1 MVGVRNA
8 IILDYLVVA
17 TFVLIGLLTHD
28 GRDGLV
34 GYLRVSAP
42 FLLSLAVAWLVIGR
56 TKLQRSGL
64 LTGILITVITWG
76 LGLTIRAIVFGGGV
90 ALPFVLVAGGFLI
103 AGMLGWRTVN
113 VWRSSGAGRQ
123 AES

>member
-17 TFVLIGLLTHD
+17 FFVLIGLLTHD

-34 GYLRVSAP
+34 GYLRVAAP
-42 FLLSLAVAWLVIGR
+42 FLLSLAMAWLIVGR
-56 TKLQRSGL
+56 TKLQPGDL
-64 LTGILITVITWG
+64 PTGITVAVITWG
-76 LGLTIRAIVFGGGV
+76 LGLAIRAIVFSGGV

-103 AGMLGWRTVN
+103 AGMLGWRTVTT
-113 VWRSSGAGRQ
+113 WRSSAAGRKRKG
-123 AES
+123 

>member
-17 TFVLIGLLTHD
+17 TFVFIGLLTHD

-42 FLLSLAVAWLVIGR
+42 FLLSLAVAWLVIAR
-56 TKLQRSGL
+56 TKLRPSDL
-64 LTGILITVITWG
+64 LTGLLIAVTTWG
-76 LGLTIRAIVFGGGV
+76 LGLAIRAIVFGGGV

-103 AGMLGWRTVN
+103 VGMLGWRTVN

>member
-28 GRDGLV
+28 GRDGLA
-34 GYLRVSAP
+34 GYLRVAAP

-56 TKLQRSGL
+56 TKLGPSGF
-64 LTGILITVITWG
+64 LTGILIAVITWG

-90 ALPFVLVAGGFLI
+90 ALPFVLVAGGFLT
-103 AGMLGWRTVN
+103 AGILGWRTVT
-113 VWRSSGAGRQ
+113 VWRSSGAERQ
-123 AES
+123 AKS

>member
-28 GRDGLV
+28 GRDGLA
-34 GYLRVSAP
+34 GYLRVAAP
-42 FLLSLAVAWLVIGR
+42 FLLSLAVAWLVIGM
-56 TKLQRSGL
+56 TKLQPSGL
-64 LTGILITVITWG
+64 LTGILMAAITWG
-76 LGLTIRAIVFGGGV
+76 LGLAIRAIVFGGGV